1 MNLGSLFAT
10 VLVVCGVTG
19 VTRAQIASPVRV
31 EHYTVE
37 AQTYRVAFVLPDAA
51 QAPLPV
57 VIVQHGSSPTESMG
71 DCPIWGARKHC
82 VKTDVFSK
90 ELTAQAL
97 AAGFAVAV
105 IDAFSELGVSSRD
118 KTRFPNATLY
128 ALHLH
133 TILRSDPRFDASRI
147 YYTGFSYGGHSV
159 LGVLHRRD
167 APFRAIAPVEAGC
180 QIQPSVRRVSYPV
193 LFVQGDLSHYPPKPC
208 LHLQKALQDAGS
220 NDQAVVLE
228 GGNHNFGV
236 GPSRSGPSRTLNGCT
251 DNPVIVEGA
260 TWRHLDG
267 RPTNRSQAMETC
279 TTFVGFASDDITLM
293 PKAVQQVVAF
303 FQTH

>member
-90 ELTAQAL
+90 ELTAHAQRP
-97 AAGFAVAV
+97 GP
-105 IDAFSELGVSSRD
+105 EL
-118 KTRFPNATLY
+118 
-128 ALHLH
+128 
-133 TILRSDPRFDASRI
+133 
-147 YYTGFSYGGHSV
+147 
-159 LGVLHRRD
+159 
-167 APFRAIAPVEAGC
+167 
-180 QIQPSVRRVSYPV
+180 
-193 LFVQGDLSHYPPKPC
+193 
-208 LHLQKALQDAGS
+208 
-220 NDQAVVLE
+220 
-228 GGNHNFGV
+228 
-236 GPSRSGPSRTLNGCT
+236 
-251 DNPVIVEGA
+251 
-260 TWRHLDG
+260 
-267 RPTNRSQAMETC
+267 M
-279 TTFVGFASDDITLM
+279 
-293 PKAVQQVVAF
+293 
-303 FQTH
+303 